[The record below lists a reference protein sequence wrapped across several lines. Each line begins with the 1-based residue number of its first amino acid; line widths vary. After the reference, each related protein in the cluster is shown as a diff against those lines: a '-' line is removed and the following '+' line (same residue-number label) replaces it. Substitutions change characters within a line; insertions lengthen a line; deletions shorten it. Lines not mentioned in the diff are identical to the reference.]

1 MSERFM
7 KKYDGQKLGWLK
19 FGKQAAVI
27 AVIAFLIF
35 RFVIGI
41 SLVSGDSML
50 PTLEDKDI
58 VAYLRIGSDYERG
71 DVVSAKMPSS
81 DYYVKRIVAV
91 AGDTIDLKGDKVL
104 INGKAIDEPYIQG
117 RTLPH
122 EGKITYPYEIKP
134 GYVFVMGDNREESID
149 SRAFGALAESQ
160 IKGKL
165 FFVE

>member
-7 KKYDGQKLGWLK
+7 KKYDGQKYGWLK
-19 FGKQAAVI
+19 FGKQAVVVAAV
-27 AVIAFLIF
+27 AFLVF

-50 PTLEDKDI
+50 PTLENKDI
-58 VAYLRIGSDYERG
+58 VVYLRLGSNYERG
-71 DVVSAKMPSS
+71 DVVSAKMPSA
-81 DYYVKRIVAV
+81 DYYVKRVIAV

-104 INGKAIDEPYIQG
+104 INGKEIKEPYIQG
-117 RTLPH
+117 KTLPH
-122 EGKITYPYEIKP
+122 EGKITYPYKVKP
-134 GYVFVMGDNREESID
+134 GYVFVMGDNREESVD

-165 FFVE
+165 FFVD